1 MELLQLVDV
10 HVEEVCRPLR
20 EEVATLKL
28 LLMRVGDPL
37 EPTEACT
44 STGVRPE
51 SSFPIDSFEQKLPMV
66 EEEHLYGCISPRVGA
81 GSMIMASVHHIMPE
95 LQELCGGPAVSLSNE
110 QAKMDSFEFSAMA
123 SLPSLVTD
131 FEESGDIDS
140 AVSLSLEPVGHVVAM
155 TPLAPELGSVEA
167 LAVAPMPSPPQNPTS
182 EVSGEVLEHSSEA
195 LFGSELCGLLAS
207 LEAASPGYG
216 KDIACVLAGKA
227 SEDMIKMV
235 EKSLKK
241 VSIWG
246 RRRKKG
252 VARKFSAAA

>member
-1 MELLQLVDV
+1 
-10 HVEEVCRPLR
+10 
-20 EEVATLKL
+20 
-28 LLMRVGDPL
+28 
-37 EPTEACT
+37 
-44 STGVRPE
+44 
-51 SSFPIDSFEQKLPMV
+51 
-66 EEEHLYGCISPRVGA
+66 
-81 GSMIMASVHHIMPE
+81 
-95 LQELCGGPAVSLSNE
+95 
-110 QAKMDSFEFSAMA
+110 MDLFEFSAMA

-140 AVSLSLEPVGHVVAM
+140 AISLALEPVGHVVAM

-167 LAVAPMPSPPQNPTS
+167 LAVAPTSSPPQNPTS
-182 EVSGEVLEHSSEA
+182 EVSGEVLEHSSED

-216 KDIACVLAGKA
+216 KDIACILARKA

-252 VARKFSAAA
+252 IARKNLAAT